1 MSSAECVS
9 TRQRATASR
18 GCTPDR
24 PPRPATH
31 AQCLWWSSTTRRSVL
46 SLYYNYRSFGILSYQ
61 HYLGSPFSYRGH
73 RAFGTVAVSIVYLC
87 SYTVTSAVT
96 LPLMLP
102 TQSTTSLF
110 VCLSCQKKKK
120 IKKIGN
126 VAVDSS
132 LLLQVINLLVR
143 DLP

>member
-1 MSSAECVS
+1 M
-9 TRQRATASR
+9 
-18 GCTPDR
+18 
-24 PPRPATH
+24 
-31 AQCLWWSSTTRRSVL
+31 L

-61 HYLGSPFSYRGH
+61 HYVGSPFSYRGH
-73 RAFGTVAVSIVYLC
+73 RAFGTVAVSIVNLC

-110 VCLSCQKKKK
+110 VCLSCQKKKN
-120 IKKIGN
+120 KKIGN

-132 LLLQVINLLVR
+132 LLLQVINLLVH

>member
-1 MSSAECVS
+1 MSKRLGAIEHERGFMKLGASSSRQTERLLWLMVHGTCKKVS
-9 TRQRATASR
+9 PNTIN
-18 GCTPDR
+18 
-24 PPRPATH
+24 
-31 AQCLWWSSTTRRSVL
+31 QCYHSYI
-46 SLYYNYRSFGILSYQ
+46 YYYYGSFGILSYQ

-110 VCLSCQKKKK
+110 VCLSCQKKK
-120 IKKIGN
+120 IKK
-126 VAVDSS
+126 
-132 LLLQVINLLVR
+132 LET
-143 DLP
+143 LPLTHRCSCR